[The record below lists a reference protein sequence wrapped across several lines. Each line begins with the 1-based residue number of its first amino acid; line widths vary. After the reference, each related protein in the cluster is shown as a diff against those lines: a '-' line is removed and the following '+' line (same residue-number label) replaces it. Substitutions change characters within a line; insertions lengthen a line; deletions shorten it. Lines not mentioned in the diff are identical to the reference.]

1 METGRSRPSWDIAN
15 VGSPFRTVIL
25 VCAVA
30 MLCYLAGELGHALI
44 IPPDYTTA
52 FWPATPLLV
61 AVLLLVPRR
70 IWPGLIAAGFGAMVV
85 SDLQNG
91 VPLSSLIWFTLGDAV
106 GVLIAALGVSHLF
119 NGTPHLNTAKVLAR
133 YFLFVVIL
141 AFVSALV
148 GANAPERGSTYWLQ
162 TKLWFL
168 SNSIAYLTVTPAA
181 WSWVG
186 GRAWA
191 RKSRGYYL
199 EAAALIFALTV
210 FGYLAFAAPGGS
222 TPPVLLYLPV
232 PFLLW
237 AALRFGS
244 FGVANSVVVIALL
257 SIWGVAHGRGPFT
270 EPTPLNN
277 VLSLQLFLLFTAAS
291 SMFLAVFVEEHN
303 RAEEKL
309 RESEERLRLA
319 AGAGKMFAFEW
330 DAVTDVIVRS
340 GESGRILDIDEAT
353 SGQQVWAQVHPDDR
367 EKLTAAMAVL
377 SADNPEF
384 QVSHRMV
391 RPDGTVIWVERNC
404 RAHFDNQGKLLR
416 IVGMVAD
423 VTQRKRV
430 EEALKDSEDRLRLAV
445 KAGQMYAFEWEART
459 DVIVR
464 LGECGQILHWMDD
477 PTHDTG
483 RQFVTSIHPD
493 DRETYAG
500 LGTRLTPEN
509 PTCLIIYRVL
519 RPDGGVIWL
528 EARGHAFFDEQ
539 GRMLRIRGMVADVT
553 ERKRTEVEL
562 RESEERLRMAA
573 QAGRMYAYEWDVASD
588 VVVRSP
594 ECADL
599 LGLGT
604 PLRTTRRELLNSL
617 HPDDRGLC
625 GDLNTVT
632 PENPTLRARYR
643 IRRQDGTWMWAEKTA
658 RAFFDE
664 QGRMVRMIGMIAD
677 TTLRRLTEEALSTV
691 SRRLIVAQEQERA
704 RIARELHDDL
714 GQRMA
719 LLSISLEQF
728 EQDTEWLSS
737 TARQQLHKIAEVSTE
752 ISSSIH
758 DLSYQLH
765 PSKLDTLGLLPS
777 LRGFCREFSE
787 QHHLK
792 VQFVHHDIPRQIPK
806 DVTLCLF
813 RIAQEALQN
822 VVKHSGAAEANVELS
837 GQDGRINLGIS
848 DSGAGFSPESVEGD
862 TGLGLIS
869 MRERLRLVGGHLSVE
884 SYPSH
889 GTRIRVSVPLFR
901 ADAEGTNEGKT
912 RKAGA

>member
-1 METGRSRPSWDIAN
+1 METGRNRPSWNIAN

-44 IPPDYTTA
+44 IPPDHTTA

-61 AVLLLVPRR
+61 AVLLLVPQR

-91 VPLSSLIWFTLGDAV
+91 VPLSSLIWFALGDAV

-119 NGTPHLNTAKVLAR
+119 NGTPHLDTAKVLAK

-181 WSWVG
+181 LSWVG

-199 EAAALIFALTV
+199 EAAALILALTV

-291 SMFLAVFVEEHN
+291 SMFLAALVEEHK

-319 AGAGKMFAFEW
+319 AEAGRMFAFEW

-340 GESGRILDIDEAT
+340 GESGRILEIDEAT
-353 SGQQVWAQVHPDDR
+353 CGQQVWAQVHPDDR
-367 EKLTAAMAVL
+367 ERLNAAMAVL
-377 SADNPEF
+377 SADNPQF

-404 RAHFDNQGKLLR
+404 RAHFDKQGKLLR

-445 KAGQMYAFEWEART
+445 KAGQMYAFEWDART

-464 LGECGQILHWMDD
+464 FGECGQILHWMDD

-493 DRETYAG
+493 DREKYAG

-509 PTCLIIYRVL
+509 PTCQIIYRVL
-519 RPDGGVIWL
+519 RPDSGVIWL

-539 GRMLRIRGMVADVT
+539 GRMLRIRGMVSDVT
-553 ERKRTEVEL
+553 ERKRTEVAL

-573 QAGRMYAYEWDVASD
+573 QAGQMYAYEWDVASD

-617 HPDDRGLC
+617 HQDDHGLC

-632 PENPTLRARYR
+632 PQNPTLRARYR
-643 IRRQDGTWMWAEKTA
+643 IRRQDGSWMWAEKTA

-677 TTLRRLTEEALSTV
+677 TTLRRLTEEALATV

-714 GQRMA
+714 GQRLA
-719 LLSISLEQF
+719 LLRIGLEEF
-728 EQDTEWLSS
+728 EQNTTGLSS
-737 TARQQLHKIAEVSTE
+737 EAREKLHNIAEVASE
-752 ISSSIH
+752 VCSNIH
-758 DLSYQLH
+758 DVSHQLH
-765 PSKLDTLGLLPS
+765 PSQLDILGLLPS
-777 LRGFCREFSE
+777 LRGVCREFSE

-822 VVKHSGAAEANVELS
+822 VVKHSGAAEANLELS

-848 DSGAGFSPESVEGD
+848 DSGAGFSPESVKGD

-889 GTRIRVSVPLFR
+889 GTRIRVSVPLSR

>member
-1 METGRSRPSWDIAN
+1 MDAVRGRPSWNIAN
-15 VGSPFRTVIL
+15 LDSPFRTVTL

-30 MLCYLAGELGHALI
+30 MLCYLTAELGHALI
-44 IPPDYTTA
+44 IPPDNTPA

-91 VPLSSLIWFTLGDAV
+91 VPLSSLIWFTLCDAV
-106 GVLIAALGVSHLF
+106 GVLIAALGVSRLF
-119 NGTPHLNTAKVLAR
+119 NGPPHLDTAKALAK
-133 YFLFVVIL
+133 YFLFVVTL
-141 AFVSALV
+141 AFTAALV
-148 GANAPERGSTYWLQ
+148 GANAPERGNAYWQQ

-168 SNSIAYLTVTPAA
+168 SSSIAYLTVAPAVL
-181 WSWVG
+181 SWAE

-199 EAAALIFALTV
+199 EAAALILALIV

-291 SMFLAVFVEEHN
+291 SMFLAVLVEEHK
-303 RAEEKL
+303 RGQEKL

-319 AGAGKMFAFEW
+319 AEAGKMFAFQW

-340 GESGRILDIDEAT
+340 RESGRILDIDEVT

-367 EKLTAAMAVL
+367 ERLTAAMAVL
-377 SADNPEF
+377 SADNPQF

-404 RAHFDNQGKLLR
+404 RAHFDKQGKLVR
-416 IVGMVAD
+416 IV
-423 VTQRKRV
+423 
-430 EEALKDSEDRLRLAV
+430 
-445 KAGQMYAFEWEART
+445 
-459 DVIVR
+459 
-464 LGECGQILHWMDD
+464 
-477 PTHDTG
+477 
-483 RQFVTSIHPD
+483 
-493 DRETYAG
+493 
-500 LGTRLTPEN
+500 
-509 PTCLIIYRVL
+509 
-519 RPDGGVIWL
+519 
-528 EARGHAFFDEQ
+528 
-539 GRMLRIRGMVADVT
+539 GMVADVT
-553 ERKRTEVEL
+553 ERKRTEVAL

-573 QAGRMYAYEWDVASD
+573 KAGQMYAYEWDVASD

-604 PLRTTRRELLNSL
+604 PLRTTRRELLNSV
-617 HPDDRGLC
+617 HPDDHGLC
-625 GDLNTVT
+625 GDLSAVT
-632 PENPTLRARYR
+632 PQNPTLRARYR

-658 RAFFDE
+658 RALFDE
-664 QGRMVRMIGMIAD
+664 QGKMVGMIGMIAD
-677 TTLRRLTEEALSTV
+677 TTERRLTEEALSTV
-691 SRRLIVAQEQERA
+691 SRRLIVAQEQERF

-719 LLSISLEQF
+719 LLRIGLEEF
-728 EQDTEWLSS
+728 GRNTIGLSS
-737 TARQQLHKIAEVSTE
+737 EAREKLYNIAEVASE
-752 ISSSIH
+752 VSSNIH
-758 DLSYQLH
+758 DVSHQLH
-765 PSKLDTLGLLPS
+765 PSKLDILGLLPS

-787 QHHLK
+787 QHHLR
-792 VQFVHHDIPRQIPK
+792 VQFVHDDIRRQLPK

-813 RIAQEALQN
+813 RIAQEALRN
-822 VVKHSGAAEANVELS
+822 IVKHSGATEAKVELS
-837 GQDGRINLGIS
+837 GQDEQVNLDIS
-848 DSGAGFSPESVEGD
+848 DSGTGFDPESVEGGA
-862 TGLGLIS
+862 GLGLIS
-869 MRERLRLVGGHLSVE
+869 MGERLGLVGGHLIVE
-884 SYPSH
+884 SKPSH
-889 GTRIRVSVPLFR
+889 GTRIRVLVPLPATVAQFTS
-901 ADAEGTNEGKT
+901 EGEV
-912 RKAGA
+912 RRAGA